1 MSDAADFEAELL
13 AQMRQD
19 FLIESQEI
27 LERLGPLL
35 VQLEQAG
42 AQGSN
47 DPNLLQAIFREMHTL
62 KGTAG
67 FVGLSGVQ
75 VLAHKLEDVFG
86 ALRGQTLAVTAAV
99 IDLTFAGV
107 ELLAAMRE
115 DAARGGEGAATGS
128 AELLAHLDA
137 LLHPATTPKA
147 AVAPPAV
154 EAIAPQPAASETAD
168 EKPGN
173 QEPLRE
179 CIPPLETPQAPTLAP
194 AGDSTLRIPT
204 ETLDRMMELVGELI
218 TARNALHSF
227 AEQSRDEKLLT
238 VAAAISRLTHD
249 LQGTVTSVRLVP
261 VEKLFQ
267 RFTAVLRNTGREC
280 GKAVKLTIEGG
291 DTPLDRSISEQMYDP
306 LIHLLRNAVDHGIEP
321 PDERLRLGKP
331 ETGEIRL
338 SAERR
343 GDDVILRVS
352 DDGGG
357 IDPERVRSVAVERK
371 LYSEEEARALS
382 DEQILQAIFMSGF
395 STASQVT
402 DLSGRGVGLDV
413 VVQHVQRLRGSVS
426 IETAPGRG
434 TTFVIQL
441 PLTLA
446 ILQVQ
451 LVQVGQFIYAIPL
464 HLVRETLLIEP
475 QAIQEMQRR
484 QVIFVHNAPLPLRN
498 LADCGLGGPDKE
510 PSGGN
515 GREPATTVPGQK
527 RPALVVRLTGR
538 QEVLAVDELVGK
550 QQVVIKP
557 LSPYLGAVK
566 GVDGAAI
573 LPNGAVTLI
582 LNLEE
587 LLKDAEARNVERNT

>member
-1 MSDAADFEAELL
+1 MSNEDDFEAQLL

-19 FLIESQEI
+19 FLAESQEI
-27 LERLGPLL
+27 LDRLAPLL
-35 VQLEQAG
+35 VQLEQA
-42 AQGSN
+42 AEQQIN

-67 FVGLSGVQ
+67 FVGLTSIQ

-86 ALRGQTLAVTAAV
+86 ALRNQTLTVTAAV
-99 IDLTFAGV
+99 IDLAFAGMQV
-107 ELLAAMRE
+107 LTQMRE
-115 DAARGGEGAATGS
+115 DTVNGAADGARQGDS
-128 AELLAHLDA
+128 DDLLARLDV
-137 LLHPATTPKA
+137 LLHPAPQRAAGEEASPTPAKTT
-147 AVAPPAV
+147 
-154 EAIAPQPAASETAD
+154 D
-168 EKPGN
+168 EKPES
-173 QEPLRE
+173 QEPARE
-179 CIPPLETPQAPTLAP
+179 CIPAVETPATPTPAP
-194 AGDSTLRIPT
+194 AGDGTLRVPT
-204 ETLDRMMELVGELI
+204 GTLDKMMELVGELI
-218 TARNALHSF
+218 TARNTLHSL

-249 LQGTVTSVRLVP
+249 LQSTVTSVRLAP

-267 RFTAVLRNTGREC
+267 RFTGVLRNTGREC
-280 GKAVKLTIEGG
+280 GKSVKLTIAGG

-306 LIHLLRNAVDHGIEP
+306 LVHLLRNAVDHGIEMP
-321 PDERLRLGKP
+321 EERRRLGKP
-331 ETGEIRL
+331 ETGVIHL

-343 GDDVILRVS
+343 GDNVILRVS

-357 IDPERVRSVAVERK
+357 IDPEQVRRAAVKRR

-382 DEQILQAIFMSGF
+382 DEEIAQVVFMSGF

-413 VVQHVQRLRGSVS
+413 VMQHVQRLRGSVN
-426 IETAPGRG
+426 IETTPGRG
-434 TTFVIQL
+434 ATFVIQL

-451 LVQVGQFIYAIPL
+451 LAQVGQFIYAIPL

-475 QAIQEMQRR
+475 DAVQEMQRG
-484 QVIFVHNAPLPLRN
+484 QVIFVHNAPLPLRY
-498 LADCGLGGPDKE
+498 LTDYGLGG
-510 PSGGN
+510 N
-515 GREPATTVPGQK
+515 GEAPAPGAPGQK

-538 QEVLAVDELVGK
+538 QEVLVVDKLVGK

-573 LPNGAVTLI
+573 LPDGAVTLI

-587 LLKDAEARNVERNT
+587 LVKEGNGKREA